1 MNREAIWE
9 GAVRTA
15 GAVSRR
21 KGKGKD
27 LSLISRMYNTDQNS
41 GMGLGHLVCYLPTMC
56 ISITKKSRQAHPF
69 THWEH
74 LQHARQCTRNGK
86 QRWPMWQNKYWPDGQ
101 SCPWQ
106 WFWEAVG
113 FLRSSPRE
121 QQGSVVCLKAGA
133 FSPVQCLSSQ
143 YQLRARMWLVTF

>member
-1 MNREAIWE
+1 MSREAIRE

-27 LSLISRMYNTDQNS
+27 LSLMSRMCNTDQNR
-41 GMGLGHLVCYLPTMC
+41 GMGWGHLVCYLPAMC

-69 THWEH
+69 IHCKH
-74 LQHARQCTRNGK
+74 LQHARQCIRHRK
-86 QRWPMWQNKYWPDGQ
+86 QRWPVWQNKYWPDGQ

-106 WFWEAVG
+106 GLWEAVG
-113 FLRSSPRE
+113 FSGSSPRE
-121 QQGSVVCLKAGA
+121 QQGAVVCLKAAA
-133 FSPVQCLSSQ
+133 FSRAHNLSSQ
-143 YQLRARMWLVTF
+143 YQLREQVCD